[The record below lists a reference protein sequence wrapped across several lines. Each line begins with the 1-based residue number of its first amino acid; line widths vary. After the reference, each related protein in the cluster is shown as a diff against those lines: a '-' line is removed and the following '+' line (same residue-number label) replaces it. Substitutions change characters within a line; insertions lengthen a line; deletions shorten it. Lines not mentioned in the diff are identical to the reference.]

1 MIERRLLGGLASGAP
16 WGGETPPL
24 RRRAFVLGLAALA
37 AAGRAQA
44 AAPSDRLTRASD
56 RLSALETSAGGR
68 LGVAVI
74 DSGSGA
80 TLLHRADERF
90 PMCSTFKL
98 LASAAALK
106 RVDAGADVLERFI
119 PYGPADLL
127 DYAPVTKA
135 HLDSGGMTLGALCAA
150 AIDWSDNAAANLILN
165 AIGGPAG
172 FTAFAR
178 SLGNSVTRL
187 DRDEPTLNTAVPGDP
202 RDTTSPLAMARD
214 LQTVLLGGVLSEASR
229 TRLEAWLVA
238 DKVGDKRLR
247 AGLPPNWGI
256 GDKTGSGDHGTAN
269 TIAILRPPGRA
280 PLLAAVYYT
289 EGPNSMDARNAVN
302 RPRGDHRGDVLRPRP
317 PRPTPPRRPPSR
329 PEALTRRKHAA

>member
-1 MIERRLLGGLASGAP
+1 MMGRTARPFLAGRAPHAP

-24 RRRAFVLGLAALA
+24 QRRAFVIGLAALA
-37 AAGRAQA
+37 VSAAERACA
-44 AAPSDRLTRASD
+44 AAMAPSPFAKASE
-56 RLSALETSAGGR
+56 RLSTLERSAGGR

-74 DSGSGA
+74 DAGGSA
-80 TLLHRADERF
+80 ALLHRADERF

-106 RVDAGADVLERFI
+106 RVDAGADDLARFI
-119 PYGPADLL
+119 PYGQADLL
-127 DYAPVTKA
+127 SYAPVTKA
-135 HLDSGGMTLGALCAA
+135 HVDQGGMTLGALCAA
-150 AIDWSDNAAANLILN
+150 AIDWSDNTAANLILN

-178 SLGNSVTRL
+178 SLGDAVTRL
-187 DRDEPTLNTAVPGDP
+187 DRDEPTLNTAIPGDP

-214 LQTVLLGGVLSEASR
+214 LQAVLLGVALSEASR
-229 TRLEAWLVA
+229 TQLEAWLVA

-247 AGLPPNWGI
+247 AGLPSNWGI

-289 EGPNSMDARNAVN
+289 EGPDSMDALNAV
-302 RPRGDHRGDVLRPRP
+302 H
-317 PRPTPPRRPPSR
+317 
-329 PEALTRRKHAA
+329 KQAAEIIAATF